1 MFHHLT
7 KGWGRRKGI
16 QEMKL
21 SPHTLGTHE
30 NVLTGPGFY
39 AQLSASLD
47 RSLTFPNVP
56 FPHSKEL
63 GGWEWT

>member
-7 KGWGRRKGI
+7 KGWGGRKGI

-21 SPHTLGTHE
+21 SPHTLRTHE

-47 RSLTFPNVP
+47 PTPKLLPTAFFSR
-56 FPHSKEL
+56 L
-63 GGWEWT
+63 GDLFQRG